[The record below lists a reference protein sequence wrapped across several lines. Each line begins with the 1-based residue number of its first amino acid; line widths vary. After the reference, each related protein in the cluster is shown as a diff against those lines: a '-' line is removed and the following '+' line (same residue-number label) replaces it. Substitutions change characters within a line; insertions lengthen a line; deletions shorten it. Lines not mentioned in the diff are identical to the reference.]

1 MVYIVVDIYVYGRI
15 QTMTHDMTK
24 GSILSLLVRF
34 TLPLV
39 AGNILQ
45 LTYNAVDSIILGRFV
60 GSHQLAAVGTSNPLM
75 TLILMCMQGISLGC
89 GVLIGQL
96 FGNGD
101 IKKLQRQVSTG
112 MMFGVVFALAI
123 SLMINIGA
131 SSLLHLIQVN
141 ELILPHAITYLRIVG
156 CGLIFSFLYN
166 YLSSVLRSLG
176 DSVTPLFFL
185 ALSSVLNIAGDL
197 LFVIVLHM
205 GIAGCAISTV
215 LCEGLSCGLAFLYI
229 IKKIPFL
236 NMGRK
241 WLVFDRAMIKKTL
254 QYSSVTAIQQSTV
267 QAGILGVQAVVNT
280 MGAAATAGFAVANR
294 IDDYSLI
301 PGRNIANAMTNVLAQ
316 NVGAGNKERVR
327 KTFIIGMA
335 LEITFGIIASVL
347 LFLVYDICLKLFT
360 EEAIVLEE
368 GRTYLRLIALMY
380 VLPAVTNGIQG
391 YFRGTGKLKITL
403 ISSILNMGM
412 RFISC
417 MILVFIFHMGI
428 EAVPWS
434 CFIGWTS
441 MLVIEVP
448 LLLREQKKLMS
459 KFTQE

>member
-1 MVYIVVDIYVYGRI
+1 MEGLN
-15 QTMTHDMTK
+15 MTHDLTK

-101 IKKLQRQVSTG
+101 TKKLQRQVSTG
-112 MMFGVVFALAI
+112 MMFGVVFAI
-123 SLMINIGA
+123 SVSVLINIGA
-131 SSLLHLIQVN
+131 STLLHLIQVD
-141 ELILPHAITYLRIVG
+141 ELILPHAVTYLRIVG
-156 CGLIFSFLYN
+156 CGLVFSFLYN

-197 LFVIVLHM
+197 LFVILLHK
-205 GIAGCAISTV
+205 GIAGCAVSTV

-241 WLVFDRAMIKKTL
+241 WFVLDRGMLKKTL

-301 PGRNIANAMTNVLAQ
+301 TGRHIANAMTNVLAQ
-316 NVGAGNKERVR
+316 NFGAGKAERVR
-327 KTFIIGMA
+327 KTFIVGMA
-335 LEITFGIIASVL
+335 LEITFGIFASIL
-347 LFLVYDICLKLFT
+347 LFLVYDFCLKLFT
-360 EEAIVLEE
+360 GEDMVLQE
-368 GRTYLRLIALMY
+368 GRTYLRLIAWMY

-391 YFRGTGKLKITL
+391 YFRGTGNLRITL

-412 RFISC
+412 RFLSC
-417 MILVFIFHMGI
+417 IILVFMFHMGI
-428 EAVPWS
+428 EAVPWA
-434 CFIGWTS
+434 CFIGWGA
-441 MLVIEVP
+441 MLVLEVP
-448 LLLREQKKLMS
+448 LLLKERKNMPARY
-459 KFTQE
+459 TQEKYKEQ